1 MRLSR
6 LIVVIALLMPLPSC
20 AASSVPARMGLRARL
35 VTTRVDSPVALCSPA
50 SDPRLFVVEQPG
62 RIRIVRDGQVGARPF
77 LDLTSLVSYQGER
90 GLLGLAFHPRY
101 SQNGL
106 FVVNYTGR
114 DGHTRI
120 VRYRVSPDRDSAD
133 VSSAL
138 EILRI
143 EQPFSNHNGGTVA
156 FGPDSMLWI
165 GMGDGGS
172 GGDPRGYARNP
183 RSLLGKMLRIDIDRG
198 SPYAIPPGNPFAD
211 GRAGRP
217 EIWATGLRNP
227 WKFAFDRVTGLLW
240 IADVGQN
247 RWEEID
253 AVDARRAGLDFGW
266 NLREG
271 SHGYGPARAAP
282 PGLVEPVFEYGR
294 DEGCSVTGGL
304 VYRGQALPALRG
316 RYLFSDY
323 CSGWLESLRLERGVV
338 VERIRWDVGDLGRV
352 SAFGED
358 ASGEVY
364 VLDHSGRILRLEAAP

>member
-1 MRLSR
+1 MRVAR
-6 LIVVIALLMPLPSC
+6 LLVVLALVMPLPSC
-20 AASSVPARMGLRARL
+20 AASPAPARKGLRARL
-35 VTTRVDSPVALCSPA
+35 VTTRVDAPVVLTSPA
-50 SDPRLFVVEQPG
+50 GDPRLFVVEQAG
-62 RIRIVRDGQVGARPF
+62 RIRILRGDQVAARAF
-77 LDLTSLVSYQGER
+77 LDLTALVSYQGER

-101 SQNGL
+101 DRNGL

-120 VRYRVSPDRDSAD
+120 VRYRVSPDPDSAD
-133 VSSAL
+133 VSSAFEL
-138 EILRI
+138 LRI

-172 GGDPRGYARNP
+172 GGDPRGYAQNP

-198 SPYAIPPGNPFAD
+198 SPYAIPRDNPFAD

-227 WKFAFDRVTGLLW
+227 WKFSFDRATGMLW

-247 RWEEID
+247 QWEEID

-271 SHGYGPARAAP
+271 SHGFGAARARP
-282 PGLVEPVFEYGR
+282 TGVIDPVFEYGH

-304 VYRGQALPALRG
+304 VYRGRALPALRG
-316 RYLFSDY
+316 HYLFSDY
-323 CSGWLESLRLERGVV
+323 CSGWLESLRLERGGVA
-338 VERIRWDVGDLGRV
+338 ERVRWDVGSLGQV

-358 ASGEVY
+358 AAGEVY
-364 VLDHSGRILRLEAAP
+364 VLDHSGRILKLEAER